1 MRSRGGEKKEEKKR
15 KKLTLRPLRAFL
27 SLPGGVSFPCAPSL
41 SFSGSSTVLACR
53 LGVHAGANRVGER
66 LWENGKRKEEES
78 ISSSSAQDD
87 LDVLVLAPL
96 PLVFQDGARFVLP
109 ALVALERQS
118 GRSLG
123 APACKVRRERGGGK
137 RALKEDYIKF
147 ARCFFSLGVICSL
160 SLLRLLFPLPLSLSV
175 CSSIL
180 PPLEHE
186 TERRAR
192 YRARGRRAEREKEK
206 KKTNAKRTREK
217 RRRRPA
223 GDDR

>member
-123 APACKVRRERGGGK
+123 APACKVRRERGGGG
-137 RALKEDYIKF
+137 ET
-147 ARCFFSLGVICSL
+147 GVERGLHQICSVLFFPRRHLLAL
-160 SLLRLLFPLPLSLSV
+160 SPSSLVPSPALSLRLLID
-175 CSSIL
+175 SSS
-180 PPLEHE
+180 
-186 TERRAR
+186 
-192 YRARGRRAEREKEK
+192 
-206 KKTNAKRTREK
+206 
-217 RRRRPA
+217 A
-223 GDDR
+223 GA